1 LPHGGLIL
9 LELKQFFD
17 QCGRQPPFVCLL
29 LGDATLG
36 ASVRE
41 VNVTPA
47 SPNRG
52 PAGVVL
58 PRL

>member
-9 LELKQFFD
+9 FELKQFFD
-17 QCGRQPPFVCLL
+17 QRGRPPQFGCEFI
-29 LGDATLG
+29 GEATVG

-41 VNVTPA
+41 VNVTKG

-52 PAGVVL
+52 PAGVVW